1 MNNTLPDY
9 EKNCTLEYALNNES
23 QLVFNS
29 NQTVKD
35 TFKEIDNLNKTNDF
49 EILVNMIRME
59 LKEVE
64 SFLETLKQ
72 KDLVEEKKQ
81 AA

>member
-1 MNNTLPDY
+1 
-9 EKNCTLEYALNNES
+9 
-23 QLVFNS
+23 
-29 NQTVKD
+29 
-35 TFKEIDNLNKTNDF
+35 
-49 EILVNMIRME
+49 MIRME

-64 SFLETLKQ
+64 SFLEALKQ